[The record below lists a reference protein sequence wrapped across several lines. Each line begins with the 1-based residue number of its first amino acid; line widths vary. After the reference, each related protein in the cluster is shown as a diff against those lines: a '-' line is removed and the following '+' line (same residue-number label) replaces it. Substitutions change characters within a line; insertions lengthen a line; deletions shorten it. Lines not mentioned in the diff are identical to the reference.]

1 MDYVLLFTCTKV
13 FMYSAFI
20 DENGNVL
27 LTMIKLSPNTF
38 SSFPVIH
45 EVDNIDIY
53 VLL

>member
-1 MDYVLLFTCTKV
+1 
-13 FMYSAFI
+13 MYMAFV
-20 DENGNVL
+20 DANGSVL

-45 EVDNIDIY
+45 EVDNIGIF